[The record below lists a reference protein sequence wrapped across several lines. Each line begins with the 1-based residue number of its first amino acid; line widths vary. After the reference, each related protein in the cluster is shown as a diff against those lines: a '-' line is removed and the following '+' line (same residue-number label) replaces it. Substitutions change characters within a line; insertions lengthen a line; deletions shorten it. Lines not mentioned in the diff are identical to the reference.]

1 MIAFL
6 RQLTDQLVRDIV
18 DTLIFT
24 ILVPLSAVVIVPYI
38 LLASGVEMAYEI
50 GNFRFIGIVPILI
63 GVVFYFWAAM
73 DLVNVG
79 KGTPALIDAP
89 VTLLSRRL
97 YWVVINPM
105 YTDMILTLVSESVL
119 FMSGGRPGRLR
130 KNR

>member
-6 RQLTDQLVRDIV
+6 HQLTDQVVRAIV
-18 DTLIFT
+18 DTLTFT

-73 DLVNVG
+73 DLVIVG
-79 KGTPALIDAP
+79 KGTPVLINTP
-89 VTLLSRRL
+89 VTLVSRRL
-97 YWVVINPM
+97 Y
-105 YTDMILTLVSESVL
+105 
-119 FMSGGRPGRLR
+119 
-130 KNR
+130 